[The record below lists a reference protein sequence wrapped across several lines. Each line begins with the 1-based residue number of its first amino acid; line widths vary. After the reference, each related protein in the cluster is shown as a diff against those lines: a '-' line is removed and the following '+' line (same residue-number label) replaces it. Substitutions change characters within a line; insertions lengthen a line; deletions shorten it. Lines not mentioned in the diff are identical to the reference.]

1 MSQIIPNRPL
11 TVDMIKK
18 TNSILQKRPFQ
29 TTDSVVSQKTDSV
42 ISKKPDSI
50 VSKKCDSTLPKKTD
64 SIVSK
69 KKLATATEM
78 GDDIDIDL
86 SDDDDDPMVK
96 LSRSNQILSSKKDGA
111 VSVPEQSTVFS
122 KIAEQ
127 LAQKIKNDQ
136 AILAK
141 TGILPGSLPLSGN
154 MHNNS
159 VPVRPLS
166 SIGLKKQAEKPTMN
180 RSSIP
185 CSKTFHNSILTAT
198 SAKQSSGL
206 PEHKDARF
214 VGSIILSSKNLLKNS
229 SIGPTSNVQLKK
241 GNNTG
246 KALLT
251 GNKVLDSIHFSGNQ
265 GKETSSNKKN
275 SNDVSKEN
283 EVKKK
288 MAERNAQQ
296 LEIDLL
302 LGKKST
308 HAEEREGEWFESFE
322 KRTAK
327 LAEKEE
333 MQKKMAAVVHTFTK
347 AYQCKDCNIVTESEL
362 AMQICTKKGHSICK
376 VKAVKWFFECG
387 NCRRK
392 ESTLSTIASPSASSS
407 SSSAQPGTGRGDPN
421 KSGNSSNNGDT
432 NKFNNKNSKSSYD
445 KLPNTDLV
453 SGNSS
458 KQHPVRRCECGS
470 YDWRSASKYNINEG
484 RSLQSEH
491 RVVLTASDWT
501 SKKDLASLDSMR
513 SSVQ

>member
-1 MSQIIPNRPL
+1 MSQIIPDRPL
-11 TVDMIKK
+11 TIDMIKK

-29 TTDSVVSQKTDSV
+29 TTDSLISRKTDSI
-42 ISKKPDSI
+42 ISKTTNSE
-50 VSKKCDSTLPKKTD
+50 VSKTFDSTFPKKTD
-64 SIVSK
+64 FIVSK
-69 KKLATATEM
+69 KKLVIATEM

-96 LSRSNQILSSKKDGA
+96 LSRSNQIVSSKKDGA
-111 VSVPEQSTVFS
+111 VSVPEQSTVFF

-127 LAQKIKNDQ
+127 LAHKIKHDQ

-141 TGILPGSLPLSGN
+141 TGILPGSLPLSRN
-154 MHNNS
+154 IHNDS

-166 SIGLKKQAEKPTMN
+166 SIGLKQAEKSTMN

-185 CSKTFHNSILTAT
+185 CSKTLHNSILTAT
-198 SAKQSSGL
+198 SSAKQSSGL

-229 SIGPTSNVQLKK
+229 SIGSNSKVQLKR

-251 GNKVLDSIHFSGNQ
+251 GNNVLDSIHFSGNQ
-265 GKETSSNKKN
+265 RKETSSNNKKM
-275 SNDVSKEN
+275 NDVNKEN
-283 EVKKK
+283 EMKKK
-288 MAERNAQQ
+288 MAEKNAQQ

-407 SSSAQPGTGRGDPN
+407 SSGAQPGTGKGDPN
-421 KSGNSSNNGDT
+421 KSDNSSNNGDRI
-432 NKFNNKNSKSSYD
+432 KFNNKTKSSHD

-458 KQHPVRRCECGS
+458 KKHPVRRCECGS

-501 SKKDLASLDSMR
+501 SKKDLASLDFMR